1 MAYKKYG
8 IYGYECSK
16 CGKFVDYSD
25 KFCRECGDK
34 LKPATKYEQF
44 REVMADQTPSQI
56 AELCHLLAVFGRDYQ
71 RYLSAPYPK
80 ENQHDFILNWLKG
93 GD

>member
-25 KFCRECGDK
+25 NSVGSVVTNSNHSLSMSNSVKSWQ
-34 LKPATKYEQF
+34 TKH
-44 REVMADQTPSQI
+44 R
-56 AELCHLLAVFGRDYQ
+56 R
-71 RYLSAPYPK
+71 K
-80 ENQHDFILNWLKG
+80 
-93 GD
+93 

>member
-16 CGKFVDYSD
+16 CGKFVSYS
-25 KFCRECGDK
+25 
-34 LKPATKYEQF
+34 
-44 REVMADQTPSQI
+44 
-56 AELCHLLAVFGRDYQ
+56 
-71 RYLSAPYPK
+71 
-80 ENQHDFILNWLKG
+80 WLKG

>member
-34 LKPATKYEQF
+34 LKPLTKYE
-44 REVMADQTPSQI
+44 PI
-56 AELCHLLAVFGRDYQ
+56 
-71 RYLSAPYPK
+71 P
-80 ENQHDFILNWLKG
+80 
-93 GD
+93 